1 MLPIDAAA
9 HSSRW
14 RRRHPVDKAV
24 LGLGLTVLA
33 ISLPP
38 WPGAALILLTA
49 VAVLLGPAG
58 VPARQLWRAYR
69 VPLGFCVTGAAT
81 LLVQVGGPEG
91 FVTLADG
98 GPVRAGELLLRTS
111 AASLGV
117 LLFAFTTPMSDL
129 LPRLVKAGVPA
140 PVVDVALVT
149 YRMSFLLLDSVTPD
163 PGGPGGPARAHHSG
177 RRLALAGG
185 AGGHRVHQGLR
196 PCGPAPGGARRAR
209 LRRDPAR
216 PGTRR
221 PCLRPVRVRERH
233 PARGPDRA
241 DLRPGKALFMS
252 DPVLLALRG
261 ASFAYEDGPAVLSGL
276 DFEARPG
283 ARSPCSAGTAVERPR

>member
-38 WPGAALILLTA
+38 WPGAALALLTA

-69 VPLGFCVTGAAT
+69 VPLGFCATGAAT

-91 FVTLADG
+91 LVTVADG

-149 YRMSFLLLDSVTPD
+149 YRMSFLLLDSVRRIREAQA
-163 PGGPGGPARAHHSG
+163 ARLGHTTRAAAWRSLAGLGATAFIRAFDRAARLQAGLAGRGYDGTLRVLVPEARVSG
-177 RRLALAGG
+177 RFVAVSVA
-185 AGGHRVHQGLR
+185 
-196 PCGPAPGGARRAR
+196 
-209 LRRDPAR
+209 
-216 PGTRR
+216 
-221 PCLRPVRVRERH
+221 
-233 PARGPDRA
+233 
-241 DLRPGKALFMS
+241 
-252 DPVLLALRG
+252 LLAALT
-261 ASFAYEDGPAVLSGL
+261 VLTL
-276 DFEARPG
+276 
-283 ARSPCSAGTAVERPR
+283 VLERPLS

>member
-38 WPGAALILLTA
+38 WPGAALVLAAALTL
-49 VAVLLGPAG
+49 LLGPAG
-58 VPARQLWRAYR
+58 VPPRKLWRAYR
-69 VPLGFCVTGAAT
+69 VPLGFCVTGALT
-81 LLVQVGGPEG
+81 LLVQVGGPDG
-91 FVTLADG
+91 FLTLADG
-98 GPVRAGELLLRTS
+98 GPARAGGLLLRTS

-149 YRMSFLLLDSVTPD
+149 YRMSFLLLDSMSRIRQAQA
-163 PGGPGGPARAHHSG
+163 ARLGHTTRAAAWRS
-177 RRLALAGG
+177 LAGLG
-185 AGGHRVHQGLR
+185 ATAFV
-196 PCGPAPGGARRAR
+196 RAF
-209 LRRDPAR
+209 
-216 PGTRR
+216 
-221 PCLRPVRVRERH
+221 
-233 PARGPDRA
+233 DRA
-241 DLRPGKALFMS
+241 SRLQAGLAGRGYDGTLR
-252 DPVLLALRG
+252 VLV
-261 ASFAYEDGPAVLSGL
+261 P
-276 DFEARPG
+276 EARVSRNFV
-283 ARSPCSAGTAVERPR
+283 AAAVALLVALVALTLVLERWSLR

>member
-33 ISLPP
+33 VSLPP
-38 WPGAALILLTA
+38 WPGAVLILLTA

-58 VPARQLWRAYR
+58 VPARHLWRAYR

-91 FVTLADG
+91 LVTLADG
-98 GPVRAGELLLRTS
+98 GPNRAGELLLRTS

-149 YRMSFLLLDSVTPD
+149 YRMSFLLLDSVRRIREAQAARLGHTTRAAAWRSLAGLGATAFVRAFDRAARLQAGLAGRGYDGTLRVLVPD
-163 PGGPGGPARAHHSG
+163 ARVSG
-177 RRLALAGG
+177 RFVAMSITLLAALA
-185 AGGHRVHQGLR
+185 
-196 PCGPAPGGARRAR
+196 
-209 LRRDPAR
+209 
-216 PGTRR
+216 
-221 PCLRPVRVRERH
+221 
-233 PARGPDRA
+233 
-241 DLRPGKALFMS
+241 ALTF
-252 DPVLLALRG
+252 VL
-261 ASFAYEDGPAVLSGL
+261 
-276 DFEARPG
+276 
-283 ARSPCSAGTAVERPR
+283 ERPLS

>member
-38 WPGAALILLTA
+38 WPGAALVLVTA
-49 VAVLLGPAG
+49 VVLLLGPAG
-58 VPARQLWRAYR
+58 VTARHLWRAYR

-81 LLVQVGGPEG
+81 LLVQVGGEEG
-91 FVTLADG
+91 FVGLADG

-129 LPRLVKAGVPA
+129 LPRLAAAGVPA

-149 YRMSFLLLDSVTPD
+149 YRMSFLLLDSVRRIREAQA
-163 PGGPGGPARAHHSG
+163 ARLGHTTRAAAWRS
-177 RRLALAGG
+177 LAGLG
-185 AGGHRVHQGLR
+185 ATAFIRAFDR
-196 PCGPAPGGARRAR
+196 AAR
-209 LRRDPAR
+209 LQSGLAGRGYDGTLRVLVPEAR
-216 PGTRR
+216 
-221 PCLRPVRVRERH
+221 VS
-233 PARGPDRA
+233 ARFTSA
-241 DLRPGKALFMS
+241 SL
-252 DPVLLALRG
+252 VLLAALT
-261 ASFAYEDGPAVLSGL
+261 ALTLVL
-276 DFEARPG
+276 
-283 ARSPCSAGTAVERPR
+283 ERRLS

>member
-38 WPGAALILLTA
+38 WPGAALVLAAAL
-49 VAVLLGPAG
+49 VLLLGPAG
-58 VPARQLWRAYR
+58 VPPRKLWRAYR
-69 VPLGFCVTGAAT
+69 VPLGFCVTGALT
-81 LLVQVGGPEG
+81 LLVQLGGPEG

-98 GPVRAGELLLRTS
+98 GPARAGGLLLRTS

-149 YRMSFLLLDSVTPD
+149 YRMSFLLLDSMSRIRQAQAGRLGHTT
-163 PGGPGGPARAHHSG
+163 RAATWRSLASLGATAFVRAFDRAG
-177 RRLALAGG
+177 RLQAGLAGRG
-185 AGGHRVHQGLR
+185 YDGTLRVLVPEARMSRPFVAAAG
-196 PCGPAPGGARRAR
+196 
-209 LRRDPAR
+209 
-216 PGTRR
+216 
-221 PCLRPVRVRERH
+221 
-233 PARGPDRA
+233 
-241 DLRPGKALFMS
+241 
-252 DPVLLALRG
+252 VLLVGLVALTL
-261 ASFAYEDGPAVLSGL
+261 VL
-276 DFEARPG
+276 
-283 ARSPCSAGTAVERPR
+283 ERFLP

>member
-38 WPGAALILLTA
+38 WPGAALVLAAAL
-49 VAVLLGPAG
+49 VLLLGPAG
-58 VPARQLWRAYR
+58 VPPRKLWRAYR
-69 VPLGFCVTGAAT
+69 VPLGFCVTGALT
-81 LLVQVGGPEG
+81 LLVQLGGPQG

-98 GPVRAGELLLRTS
+98 GPARAGGLLLRTS

-149 YRMSFLLLDSVTPD
+149 YRMSFLLLDSMSRIRQAQA
-163 PGGPGGPARAHHSG
+163 ARLGHTTRAATWRSLASLGATAFVRAFDRAG
-177 RRLALAGG
+177 RLQAGLAGRG
-185 AGGHRVHQGLR
+185 YDGTLRVLVPEARISRPFVAAGG
-196 PCGPAPGGARRAR
+196 
-209 LRRDPAR
+209 
-216 PGTRR
+216 
-221 PCLRPVRVRERH
+221 
-233 PARGPDRA
+233 
-241 DLRPGKALFMS
+241 
-252 DPVLLALRG
+252 VLLAGLV
-261 ASFAYEDGPAVLSGL
+261 ALTFVL
-276 DFEARPG
+276 
-283 ARSPCSAGTAVERPR
+283 ERFLP

>member
-38 WPGAALILLTA
+38 WPGAALVL
-49 VAVLLGPAG
+49 VAALVLLLGPAG
-58 VPARQLWRAYR
+58 VGARQLWRAYR
-69 VPLGFCVTGAAT
+69 VPLGFCVTGALT
-81 LLVQVGGPEG
+81 LLVQIGGPDG

-98 GPVRAGELLLRTS
+98 GPARAGGLLLRTS

-117 LLFAFTTPMSDL
+117 LLLAFTTPMSDL

-149 YRMSFLLLDSVTPD
+149 YRMSFLLLDSMSRIRQAQA
-163 PGGPGGPARAHHSG
+163 ARLGHTTRAAAWRS
-177 RRLALAGG
+177 LAGLG
-185 AGGHRVHQGLR
+185 ATAFVRAFDRAGRLQAGLAGRGYDGTLRVLV
-196 PCGPAPGGARRAR
+196 P
-209 LRRDPAR
+209 D
-216 PGTRR
+216 
-221 PCLRPVRVRERH
+221 VRVSRGFVAASAALLTGLVALTLVLERFL
-233 PARGPDRA
+233 P
-241 DLRPGKALFMS
+241 
-252 DPVLLALRG
+252 
-261 ASFAYEDGPAVLSGL
+261 
-276 DFEARPG
+276 
-283 ARSPCSAGTAVERPR
+283 